1 MHEQDGDMELL
12 DNLADFILS
21 AKLHII
27 IPVVG
32 AVLGV
37 VWNLIKIFTGI
48 KNNPDHEGR
57 NALMQ
62 GRSGGNMTGLGT
74 WGKRGKPADPVLH
87 KALIEGIKLKH
98 ANQKPAHVFI
108 SYKVNAQPDESLARF
123 LRDALERRGHKPFI
137 HTMLPLGVEWGRALQ
152 RQIETSDCLI
162 VLLSDA
168 SIKSEMVLEEVTFAE
183 IHRSK
188 FKHPNLLP
196 VRVQYLK
203 TLPYG
208 LASHLDSKQFALWVN
223 DRDSESLM
231 DKIIS
236 AIEMEHAELPK
247 ESARI
252 EEDEGDSQSPLP
264 SFDPRI
270 LEIPAGAVKLQSP
283 FYIRRDSDERMER
296 QIQSGGGTITIRA
309 GRQMGK
315 TSLLVRAA
323 NFAKKHGQQVVYVDF
338 QQIKNEYRNSLDNL
352 LRYLA
357 DEITLRLNLD
367 ENQLNKI
374 WSSSRGSPDKFSQFM
389 ETNVLTDGKPL
400 FLAMDEADQ
409 LMDVEYK
416 TEFFALIRAWD
427 SRRAFDD
434 AWSSLSLAMVISS
447 HPHLLIDDHRQ
458 SPFNVG
464 LRIQLE
470 DFSANQ
476 IERLNEL
483 HGTPLNKEDMAAMMK
498 LLGGHPFL
506 TRQSFYTLLDE
517 KLTWTEFT
525 QVAVGEKSP
534 FNSHLHFYLW
544 QLRDRPELVSGMK
557 EVIKKHTCSD
567 EDVLYRLVA
576 AGLVREQS
584 DKVCVPRC
592 ELYENYFR
600 KTLNA

>member
-1 MHEQDGDMELL
+1 MGFF
-12 DNLADFILS
+12 DNLADFILT

-32 AVLGV
+32 AVLSGLWTLV
-37 VWNLIKIFTGI
+37 KIVTDVRKYPQHG
-48 KNNPDHEGR
+48 GA
-57 NALMQ
+57 NALLQ
-62 GRSGGNMTGLGT
+62 SRSDKKILGLGS
-74 WGKRGKPADPVLH
+74 WGKKGKPVDLVLH
-87 KALIEGIKLKH
+87 KTLVDGVKPKQAK
-98 ANQKPAHVFI
+98 QKTARVFI
-108 SYKVNAQPDESLARF
+108 SYKVSAQPDESLARF
-123 LRDALERRGHKPFI
+123 LMDALEKRGHQPFI

-152 RQIETSDCLI
+152 RQIEASDCLV
-162 VLLSDA
+162 VLLSNA
-168 SIKSEMVLEEVTFAE
+168 SIKSEMVVEEVMFAE

-196 VRVQYLK
+196 IRVQYLK

-208 LASHLDSKQFALWVN
+208 LANHLDSKQFALWMN
-223 DRDSESLM
+223 EKDSKGLL

-236 AIEMEHAELPK
+236 AIEMEHTELPQ
-247 ESARI
+247 ESAMI
-252 EEDEGDSQSPLP
+252 EADEGDSQRPLP

-296 QIQSGGGTITIRA
+296 QIQSGGGTISIRA

-323 NFAKKHGQQVVYVDF
+323 NFARQQEQRVVYIDF
-338 QQIKNEYRNSLDNL
+338 QQIKAEFRDSLDSL
-352 LRYLA
+352 LRYMA

-367 ENQLNKI
+367 EAQLTKI
-374 WSSSRGSPDKFSQFM
+374 WGSSRGSPDKFSQFM
-389 ETNVLTDGKPL
+389 ETIVLTDEKPL

-416 TEFFALIRAWD
+416 TEFFALVRAWD
-427 SRRAFDD
+427 SRRAFDE
-434 AWSSLSLAMVISS
+434 AWARLSLAMVISS
-447 HPHLLIDDHRQ
+447 HPHLLIDDYRQ

-470 DFSANQ
+470 DFDADQ
-476 IERLNEL
+476 IETLNKL
-483 HGTPLNKEDMAAMMK
+483 HGAPLNREEMEGMMK

-506 TRQSFYTLLDE
+506 TRQAFYTLLDE
-517 KLTWTEFT
+517 KMTWADFL
-525 QVAVGEKSP
+525 QVTTSEKSP

-557 EVIKKHTCSD
+557 AVIKKHTCPD
-567 EDVLYRLVA
+567 EGVLYRLVA

-584 DKVCVPRC
+584 DRACVPRC
-592 ELYENYFR
+592 GLYENYFR

>member
-1 MHEQDGDMELL
+1 MEFFDKLS
-12 DNLADFILS
+12 DFIL
-21 AKLHII
+21 AANLHII

-32 AVLGV
+32 AVLSAAWTLV
-37 VWNLIKIFTGI
+37 KIVTGI
-48 KNNPDHEGR
+48 KNNPNQEGR
-57 NALMQ
+57 NALLQ
-62 GRSGGNMTGLGT
+62 NRSSGNLAGLGS
-74 WGKRGKPADPVLH
+74 WGKRGKPLDPGLQ
-87 KALIEGIKLKH
+87 KSILDGI
-98 ANQKPAHVFI
+98 QPKPPNKKSAHVFI

-152 RQIETSDCLI
+152 RQIESSDFLI
-162 VLLSDA
+162 VLISDT
-168 SIKSEMVLEEVTFAE
+168 SIKSEMVVEEVTFAE

-188 FKHPNLLP
+188 YDRPSLLP

-208 LASHLDSKQFALWVN
+208 LASHLDSKQFGLWMN
-223 DRDSESLM
+223 DKDSEGLL

-236 AIEMEHAELPK
+236 AIELEHVELPVV
-247 ESARI
+247 SAKI
-252 EEDEGDSQSPLP
+252 EEDAGDSQSPLP

-270 LEIPAGAVKLQSP
+270 LEIPAGAVKLKSP

-296 QIQSGGGTITIRA
+296 QIQGVGGTITIRA

-323 NFAKKHGQQVVYVDF
+323 HYARHQNQRVVYIDF
-338 QQIKNEYRNSLDNL
+338 QQIKTEFRDSLDQL
-352 LRYLA
+352 LRYMA
-357 DEITLRLNLD
+357 DEIVLRLKLD
-367 ENQLNKI
+367 EIQLNKI
-374 WSSSRGSPDKFSQFM
+374 WGSTRGSPDKFSQFM
-389 ETNVLTDGKPL
+389 ETTVLSDEKPL

-409 LMDVEYK
+409 LMDAEYK
-416 TEFFALIRAWD
+416 TEFFALVRAWD

-434 AWSSLSLAMVISS
+434 AWSRLSLGMVISS
-447 HPHLLIDDHRQ
+447 HPHLLIDDFRQ

-470 DFSANQ
+470 DFTPGQ
-476 IERLNEL
+476 VDQLNKL
-483 HGTPLNKEDMAAMMK
+483 HGMPLNGEEVNGMLK

-506 TRQSFYTLLDE
+506 TRQAFYTILDE
-517 KLTWTEFT
+517 KMKWADFL
-525 QVAVGEKSP
+525 QIASSEKSP

-557 EVIKKHTCSD
+557 EVIKKNTCSD
-567 EDVLYRLVA
+567 EKVLYRLVA
-576 AGLVREQS
+576 AGLVREQGE
-584 DKVCVPRC
+584 KICVPRC
-592 ELYENYFR
+592 ELYDNYFR